1 MSYPSH
7 AERLRNIAKDL
18 GPHSDFE
25 AVSVGLLNIAR
36 ELDKP
41 RGFCTLTQGCRFA
54 DGHNGGCERS

>member
-1 MSYPSH
+1 MSYSSH
-7 AERLRNIAKDL
+7 SERLRGIADDL

-36 ELDKP
+36 DLDRP
-41 RGFCTLTQGCRFA
+41 QGFCTRTQNCRLA